1 MLTEKRRVAPR
12 SAPRNGGG
20 ERCIDA
26 VLFDC
31 DGVLVD
37 SERVAVECI
46 VEFAARFGARFE
58 LEEALERFTGAR
70 MADNLR
76 DIEARGQCTLPD
88 DFEGRLRSRMAVE
101 FESRLD
107 PMDGAAALVEAL
119 EVPYCVVSNGPR
131 SKMEVTLRVTGLLGH
146 FDGRIVSAYEVGVWK
161 PDPGLFLHAA
171 QMLGTAPERC
181 AVVEDSD
188 YGIEAGVAA
197 GMQVFALVP
206 EARAR
211 AVPEGV
217 VAVASLAE
225 LHRGLPCR
233 ALHDA
238 TSAPASRH
246 HTLVRRRPPC

>member
-1 MLTEKRRVAPR
+1 MT
-12 SAPRNGGG
+12 PRNGG
-20 ERCIDA
+20 ERRIDA

-46 VEFAARFGARFE
+46 IEFAARFGARFE
-58 LEEALERFTGAR
+58 FEEALERFTGAR

-76 DIEARGQCTLPD
+76 DIEARGNCRLPD
-88 DFEGRLRSRMAVE
+88 DFEDNLRSHMAVE
-101 FESRLD
+101 FETRIE

-119 EVPYCVVSNGPR
+119 DLPFCVVSNGPR
-131 SKMEVTLRVTGLLGH
+131 SKMEITLRIAGLLEH
-146 FDGRIVSAYEVGVWK
+146 FAGRIVSAYEVGVWK

-171 QMLGTAPERC
+171 RMLGTAPQRC

-188 YGIEAGVAA
+188 YGIAAGVAA

-206 EARAR
+206 EARAHS
-211 AVPEGV
+211 VPDGV

-225 LHRGLPCR
+225 LREPFNCRRLPC
-233 ALHDA
+233 
-238 TSAPASRH
+238 
-246 HTLVRRRPPC
+246 